1 MIAIDAPQIGVSEG
15 MDFVPIVK
23 MIGEKKMAKRKN
35 DPYDLCACYEPE
47 EPMPEEF
54 IDPDDREPTLAD
66 TAIYIT
72 DENGVEY
79 YCCGNTKIKIT
90 EHFAEEG
97 KTMGELLEDLII
109 REAKKTA
116 KD

>member
-1 MIAIDAPQIGVSEG
+1 M
-15 MDFVPIVK
+15 
-23 MIGEKKMAKRKN
+23 KRKDEN
-35 DPYDLCACYEPE
+35 DIDLCACYEPT
-47 EPMPEEF
+47 EPTPEEF

-72 DENGVEY
+72 DENGIEY

-97 KTMGELLEDLII
+97 KTMDELLEEFII
-109 REAKKTA
+109 REAKKQPKNNTLNR
-116 KD
+116 